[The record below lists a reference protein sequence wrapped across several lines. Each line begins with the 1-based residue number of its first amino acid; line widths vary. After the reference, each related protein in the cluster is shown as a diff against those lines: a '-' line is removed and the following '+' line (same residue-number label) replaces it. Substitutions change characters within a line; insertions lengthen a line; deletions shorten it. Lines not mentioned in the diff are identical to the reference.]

1 MNQKFD
7 FVAICQPGMILRTRG
22 RSEARI
28 LKVDVED
35 GLIHGEIPMY
45 GPVVWRSDGVY
56 KDSPGGAAGPFDL
69 MPPGGASGSAPKK
82 SVKLGDAVDAEGRAF
97 CCD

>member
-1 MNQKFD
+1 MT
-7 FVAICQPGMILRTRG
+7 MRTRG

-28 LKVDVED
+28 LKVDAKD

-45 GPVVWRSDGVY
+45 GPVAWRRDGIY

-69 MPPGGASGSAPKK
+69 MTPADSGASAPKR
-82 SVKLGDAVDAEGRAF
+82 SIKLGEALDAEGRDF